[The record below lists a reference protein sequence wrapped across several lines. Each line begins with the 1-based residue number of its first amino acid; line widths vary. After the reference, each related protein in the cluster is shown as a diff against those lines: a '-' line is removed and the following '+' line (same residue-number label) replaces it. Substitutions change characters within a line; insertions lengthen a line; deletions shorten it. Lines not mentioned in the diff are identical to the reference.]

1 MVSFHPYRTWPL
13 HIKLFTEDA
22 VKKWDNAVNKT
33 GVLPAGL
40 TIIIELEGVDGK
52 SGITGSGRQV
62 PIDVSDGALGYL
74 APFCVLAD
82 MPMAVVFS
90 RACLEK
96 HRCIL
101 ASHHQPSCAICGT
114 AVENYS
120 TVCAHMD
127 DD

>member
-1 MVSFHPYRTWPL
+1 VACEMVSFHPYRTWPL

-62 PIDVSDGALGYL
+62 PIDVSDERVWTNIAAYL
-74 APFCVLAD
+74 PATINLRVQFVARRLKITQRYVRIWT
-82 MPMAVVFS
+82 M
-90 RACLEK
+90 
-96 HRCIL
+96 I
-101 ASHHQPSCAICGT
+101 
-114 AVENYS
+114 N
-120 TVCAHMD
+120 
-127 DD
+127 